1 MSYSDKIY
9 LKIIL
14 AGEAGV
20 GKTSLRRTYL
30 GHGFQK
36 DHLSTI
42 GADFASLPKVIN
54 DVPTMFQIWDVAGQE
69 IFEKMRM
76 MYYRGALGAL
86 IVFDVT
92 NASTFKVL
100 DKWIDEL
107 QANTGRGIV
116 PFFIIGNKTDLIS
129 DNEIKKVES
138 QLRSYISKLNK
149 KYAGKGFEIKYYLTS
164 ALTGDNVHI
173 AFENLGEEIFSYLDH
188 RKKKRG
194 SSEHR

>member
-42 GADFASLPKVIN
+42 GADFASLLKVIN
-54 DVPTMFQIWDVAGQE
+54 DIPTIFQIWDVAGQE
-69 IFEKMRM
+69 IFERMRM

-86 IVFDVT
+86 MVFDVT
-92 NASTFKVL
+92 DTSTFKVL
-100 DKWIDEL
+100 DKWINEL
-107 QANTGRGIV
+107 QTNTGRGIV
-116 PFFIIGNKTDLIS
+116 PFFILGNKIDLIS
-129 DNEIKKVES
+129 DEEMVKIES
-138 QLRSYISKLNK
+138 LIRNYVSKLNK
-149 KYAGKGFEIKYYLTS
+149 KYEGRGFEIKYYLTS
-164 ALTGDNVHI
+164 ALTGDNVHV
-173 AFENLGEEIFSYLDH
+173 AFENLGKEIFSYLEH

-194 SSEHR
+194 SSGQK